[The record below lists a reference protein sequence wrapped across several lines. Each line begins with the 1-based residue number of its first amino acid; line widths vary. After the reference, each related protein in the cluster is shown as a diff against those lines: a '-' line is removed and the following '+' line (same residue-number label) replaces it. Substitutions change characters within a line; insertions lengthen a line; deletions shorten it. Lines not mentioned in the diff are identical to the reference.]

1 MDDDPLAKSLKTQRL
16 SFINRL
22 SELQR
27 EAQSDPVTRP
37 RAPGVPIN
45 GDLPEDP
52 EEDDPSARSGPDFRT
67 RTTTTTTT
75 TTAFPPSPSSSATP
89 HSPSSLSHDFGPELD
104 GEDEFRNKPRERL
117 DRALSFMALNRIPGD
132 AEIYVGGVFALK
144 RPQALK
150 DHGITHILT
159 VLGNMMDGVVPT
171 DVYKHHVI
179 EIDDMDDEDIL
190 IHLPKAIRF
199 IDDALNPPHPPSPPT
214 TTAKPLQTQETKP
227 TSLPSSPSP
236 PRAPTPKPEV
246 EESITDRADREAAEM
261 VLGSRPPRTSASA
274 ATPAPPTAPVAEP
287 ESPPEVEATAK
298 PNAPA
303 PRRNAVY
310 VHCAMGKSRSVTV
323 VCAYLMWKYPEYFGL
338 SAVVALDPARKIL
351 RRRRG
356 HDAMLDAIDWVRRG
370 RDIADPN
377 PGFREQL
384 AMWWEMACPED
395 VESHP
400 IYRKWAFRREVDA
413 SVACGMAPTI
423 LRFEDEE
430 DAAALARLELAEDED
445 DLDLDADGNPRATGA
460 AGTSA
465 KPPQQPSLRCKMCRR
480 TLVTTP
486 FIVSTDHQ
494 NPFAPEGANP
504 DVPCQHYFI
513 EPLSWMRETLQA
525 GELEGRLLC
534 PNKRC
539 TSAVGRYSWKGF
551 RCSCSEWVTPAF
563 SLQKSRVD
571 EVKELPIGQRM
582 RELGIR
588 RPPRRQN
595 L

>member
-16 SFINRL
+16 SFIHRL

-37 RAPGVPIN
+37 SAAGASI
-45 GDLPEDP
+45 GGALP
-52 EEDDPSARSGPDFRT
+52 EEDEPESAA

-75 TTAFPPSPSSSATP
+75 TATGTASSSIPPRAAAAFPSSPSSCTSPRSPSSS
-89 HSPSSLSHDFGPELD
+89 SYGFGPDLD
-104 GEDEFRNKPRERL
+104 GDDEFRSKPRQRL

-179 EIDDMDDEDIL
+179 EIDDMDDEDML
-190 IHLPKAIRF
+190 IHLPGAVRF
-199 IDDALNPPHPPSPPT
+199 IDDALNGLPHTPTANTNEQPKSPE
-214 TTAKPLQTQETKP
+214 TQP
-227 TSLPSSPSP
+227 SPSP
-236 PRAPTPKPEV
+236 PPPPAPEQVV

-261 VLGSRPPRTSASA
+261 VYGSRPKLA
-274 ATPAPPTAPVAEP
+274 PALEPAPVAEP
-287 ESPPEVEATAK
+287 TPPSKEAGTAAPESAL
-298 PNAPA
+298 PA

-356 HDAMLDAIDWVRRG
+356 HDAMLDAVEWVRRG

-413 SVACGMAPTI
+413 SVACGMAPSI

-430 DAAALARLELAEDED
+430 DAAALARLELAEEDD
-445 DLDLDADGNPRATGA
+445 DLDLDPDSGPRTPGA
-460 AGTSA
+460 GGSSSSSA
-465 KPPQQPSLRCKMCRR
+465 KPPPQPSLRCKMCRR
-480 TLVTTP
+480 TLVTAP
-486 FIVSTDHQ
+486 FIVSSDHQ
-494 NPFAPEGANP
+494 NPFAPDGANP
-504 DVPCQHYFI
+504 DAPCQHYFI